1 MGVRWQI
8 TFKSNNP
15 DNDHTG
21 LVKVYDSNY
30 SGDPIILEPAAN
42 PFYVSVKQS
51 ELITPV
57 VSDSGYLRIM
67 DNDNPSDH
75 IDELHPS
82 GAMDRPV
89 EFYWDNMLQWRGYIS
104 PETYTVPW
112 EPAPR
117 EVEFP
122 LVGVLDVLDSVNV
135 TDNGTGMQ
143 TIAKFLDEI
152 LTATG
157 MSFSYVIMPRQMIQ
171 IGPYND
177 VPELRIKL
185 SRYNFLSLNDST
197 SQDDPEWTEMVG
209 VTWKK
214 VLEDICQYF
223 GWTAS
228 AQGLSLVLTTP
239 RTDITDYYRIIRSNL
254 AQVDSHYTDLISY
267 TAITRDTVTS
277 LDWDG
282 VNHRR
287 SLTNGKKKIT
297 VRTNTPAPEG
307 HTSEIL
313 FNGEVEFD
321 GEREFDYNLTPSG
334 STYKADLHCFQKVL
348 NIDKEHVTLHK
359 YEVTDIGQSDE
370 DCHEVTWN
378 YPTDLL
384 DMACPSAFIVRSFCW
399 GWKSRDDGSG
409 TTTFGQTEAPS
420 QKTFINALRLG
431 LNKDNTYY
439 VLQRNV
445 PLATITSR
453 TACAYPS
460 GGAICINANVQASF
474 ISYEIRVSPLICDTY
489 GASMWGANISTLKIS
504 IKIGSKYYNGT
515 TWTQSAEPILLDVK
529 CNTES
534 DVNAVGSIK
543 NTVTMQLPYSGAAG
557 LIIPVDQYL
566 EGKMELTF
574 YSIIV
579 GSASVNHY
587 GSAAVYL
594 NELNISYYSGDEKNN
609 ELKLSRLTGKTY
621 QDNMDLTLNLSSSK
635 DHRISQSLL
644 WFEGLPV
651 GTVEL
656 LGYSGALTLS
666 QPEYWLL
673 DTLLMLYTNPSQE
686 LVLEVGFDSTLKVY
700 DLVSIG
706 GKTYVITGREIDYAD
721 EYVKLYIVSYE

>member
-21 LVKVYDSNY
+21 LVKVYDSSY
-30 SGDPIILEPAAN
+30 SGDPIILEPAVN
-42 PFYVSVKQS
+42 PFYISVKQS

-57 VSDSGYLRIM
+57 VSDSGYLRII

-89 EFYWDNMLQWRGYIS
+89 EFYWDNTLQWRGYIS

-122 LVGVLDVLDSVNV
+122 LVGVLDVLDSVNI
-135 TDNGTGMQ
+135 TDNGNGLQ

-157 MSFSYVIMPRQMIQ
+157 MSFSYVIMPRQMLQ
-171 IGPYND
+171 IGSFSD
-177 VPELRIKL
+177 IPELRVRI
-185 SRYNFLSLNDST
+185 SRYNFLSFNDSE
-197 SQDDPEWTEMVG
+197 SQDDPDWTEMVG

-228 AQGLSLVLTTP
+228 AQGAYFVLTTP
-239 RTDITDYYRIIRSNL
+239 RTDITDYYQLLRIILDS
-254 AQVDSHYTDLISY
+254 VDIHYQADIPY
-267 TAITRDTVTS
+267 TAITRDTVTN

-307 HTSEIL
+307 NTSEIL

-321 GEREFDYNLTPSG
+321 GEREFSYNLTPSG
-334 STYKADLHCFQKVL
+334 STYKADLHCYVKVL

-359 YEVTDIGQSDE
+359 YEVTDIGGADE
-370 DCHEVTWN
+370 DCQEVTWD
-378 YPTDLL
+378 YPSDIM
-384 DMACPSAFIVRSFCW
+384 DMACPSAFIVRAFCW
-399 GWKSRDDGSG
+399 GWKSRNDGSG
-409 TTTFGQTEAPS
+409 TTTFGQTDAPS
-420 QKTFINALRLG
+420 QKTFVNALRLG

-439 VLQRNV
+439 NLQRNE
-445 PLATITSR
+445 PLVSILSR
-453 TACAYPS
+453 TSCAYPY
-460 GGAICINANVQASF
+460 GGALCIKANVQASF
-474 ISYEIRVSPLICDTY
+474 VSNEIRVSPLICDTS
-489 GASMWGANISTLKIS
+489 GASMWGADIDSLPISLR
-504 IKIGSKYYNGT
+504 IGNKWFNGT
-515 TWTQSAEPILLDVK
+515 TWVTSGIPILFDVR
-529 CNTES
+529 CNTQS

-543 NTVTMQLPYSGAAG
+543 NTVTMQLPYSGADG
-557 LIIPVDQYL
+557 FIVPVDQYL
-566 EGKMELTF
+566 EGQMEIIF
-574 YSIIV
+574 YTRIL
-579 GSASVNHY
+579 GSASVTHY
-587 GSAAVYL
+587 GPAAVYL
-594 NELNISYYSGDEKNN
+594 NELAISYYTGDESNK
-609 ELKLSRLTGKTY
+609 EMRLSRLTGNRF
-621 QDNMDLTLNLSSSK
+621 QDEMDMTLNLSSSM

-644 WFEGLPV
+644 WFEGVPV
-651 GTVEL
+651 GSVAF
-656 LGYSGALTLS
+656 LGYPGGLILK

-673 DTLLMLYTNPSQE
+673 NTLLMLYSNPSEE

-706 GKTYVITGREIDYAD
+706 GKSYIITGREIDYAD
-721 EYVKLYIVSYE
+721 EHVKLYIVSYE

>member
-30 SGDPIILEPAAN
+30 SGDPIILEPAVN

-57 VSDSGYLRIM
+57 VSDSGYLRII
-67 DNDNPSDH
+67 DNDNPSAH

-89 EFYWDNMLQWRGYIS
+89 EFYWDNTLQWRGYIS
-104 PETYTVPW
+104 PETYMVPW

-122 LVGVLDVLDSVNV
+122 LVGVLDVLDSVNI
-135 TDNGTGMQ
+135 TDNGNGLQ

-228 AQGLSLVLTTP
+228 AQGAYFVLTTP
-239 RTDITDYYRIIRSNL
+239 RTDITDYYQFLRFYLSS
-254 AQVDSHYTDLISY
+254 VDIHYQADIPY
-267 TAITRDTVTS
+267 TAITRDTVTN

-307 HTSEIL
+307 HISEIL

-321 GEREFDYNLTPSG
+321 GEREYSYNLTPSG
-334 STYKADLHCFQKVL
+334 STYKAEIHSFLKVL
-348 NIDKEHVTLHK
+348 GIDKEHVTLHK
-359 YEVTDIGQSDE
+359 YQVTDIGQSDE
-370 DCHEVTWN
+370 DYHEVTWD
-378 YPTDLL
+378 YPTDML
-384 DMACPSAFIVRSFCW
+384 DMACPSAFIVRGFCW
-399 GWKSRDDGSG
+399 GWKSSDDGHG
-409 TTTFGQTEAPS
+409 TTTDGQTEAPS
-420 QKTFINALRLG
+420 QKMFINALRLG
-431 LNKDNTYY
+431 RNKDNTYY
-439 VLQRNV
+439 VFQEIV
-445 PLATITSR
+445 PLVTITSR

-460 GGAICINANVQASF
+460 GSALCINANVQTSF
-474 ISYEIRVSPLICDTY
+474 VNTELRVATLICDTS
-489 GASMWGANISTLKIS
+489 GASMWGANNRTLKCS
-504 IKIGSKYYNGT
+504 LKIGTKWYDGT
-515 TWTQSAEPILLDVK
+515 TWVESVSPVTFDIKCDTSSAA
-529 CNTES
+529 
-534 DVNAVGSIK
+534 NAVGKVGNS
-543 NTVTMQLPYSGAAG
+543 VTMEMPYSGANG
-557 LIIPVDQYL
+557 FIIPIDQYL

-574 YSIIV
+574 FTYYT
-579 GSASVNHY
+579 GSQSVNHT
-587 GSAAVYL
+587 GPAAVYI
-594 NELNISYYSGDEKNN
+594 NELTITHYSGDEKNN

-666 QPEYWLL
+666 QPEYWLM

-700 DLVSIG
+700 DFVSLG